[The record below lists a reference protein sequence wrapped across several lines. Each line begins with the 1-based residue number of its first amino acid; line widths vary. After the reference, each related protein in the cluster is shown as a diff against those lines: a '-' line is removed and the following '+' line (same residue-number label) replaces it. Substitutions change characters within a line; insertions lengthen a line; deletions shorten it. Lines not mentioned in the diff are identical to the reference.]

1 MRCVINAGGA
11 NGNYRNISNLSRIME
26 WWKYAADATIQAIE
40 DAADTTVEVAE
51 DAVDAVKEV
60 AE

>member
-11 NGNYRNISNLSRIME
+11 SGNYRNISKLSRIIE
-26 WWKYAADATIQAIE
+26 WWKYAADATMVAI
-40 DAADTTVEVAE
+40 E